1 MSEQQLTLQSSH
13 YTTSG
18 SSSTVA
24 VETPENDLNDL
35 TFARPIPSVD
45 LTFRA
50 AVPRSRSSRSRRS
63 HKSRRSASEMAER
76 GSLAEDSEYNPRPY
90 VSHQHHP
97 STGDWVTRENQSSAR
112 YLPHSSNRD
121 LEQTGADVTTET
133 RYSPP
138 SYSDGSTSQYYSTL
152 SQQPSTQYYST
163 FSSQLSPDYVYGWN
177 FPGQNYFYYI
187 DKTLADPEL
196 LHEEREGRCMYWPP
210 LGTTVTGIGPSP
222 ALTPYGLGGPYKR
235 PQEQLQPQAPS
246 FTPRKSLSLLDDKEL
261 AEYTAGTDEARS
273 DAHQDAQRSDA
284 NTKASE
290 PSSQSLKRQSITD
303 DEKKRDLREA
313 VRKKIVEDKQKDR
326 IDKEQREDE
335 TRNARQTKEDEEKAA
350 ERRVEEQRENLA
362 RQRKEDGEKLTKQ
375 RMKEEERIAKRGA
388 KQRIMDEDRAAKGR
402 IEEEENRLAK
412 QREDDDTAAKSRQND
427 RKEEIQSFLDNVVQK
442 SRLSDRRVSHGSPDT
457 KITSTQNNLHGQCA
471 DNTSL
476 SQHQLDEPTENLGG
490 KGKPTHVNKSKRES
504 TNQLG
509 KLLSLDKKV
518 VM

>member
-1 MSEQQLTLQSSH
+1 MSEQQLTLQPSH
-13 YTTSG
+13 YATRG

-24 VETPENDLNDL
+24 VETPENDFNDL

-45 LTFRA
+45 LSFRA

-63 HKSRRSASEMAER
+63 HKSRRSASEIAER

-90 VSHQHHP
+90 VSYQHHP

-112 YLPHSSNRD
+112 YLPHSPNRD
-121 LEQTGADVTTET
+121 LEQTGTDVTTET

-222 ALTPYGLGGPYKR
+222 AITPYGIAGPYKR

-246 FTPRKSLSLLDDKEL
+246 FTPRKSLSLLDDKGL
-261 AEYTAGTDEARS
+261 AEYTAGTDETRS

-284 NTKASE
+284 NTKPSE
-290 PSSQSLKRQSITD
+290 PSSQQSLKRQSITD

-335 TRNARQTKEDEEKAA
+335 TRNARHMKEDEEKAA
-350 ERRVEEQRENLA
+350 KQRIEEQREKLT

-375 RMKEEERIAKRGA
+375 WMKEEERISKRGA
-388 KQRIMDEDRAAKGR
+388 KQRIMDDEDKAAKER
-402 IEEEENRLAK
+402 IEEEENGLAK

-442 SRLSDRRVSHGSPDT
+442 SRLSDRRVPHGSPDT
-457 KITSTQNNLHGQCA
+457 KITSTQNNFHGQYA

-490 KGKPTHVNKSKRES
+490 KGTPTHVNKSERES

-509 KLLSLDKKV
+509 KLLSLD
-518 VM
+518 